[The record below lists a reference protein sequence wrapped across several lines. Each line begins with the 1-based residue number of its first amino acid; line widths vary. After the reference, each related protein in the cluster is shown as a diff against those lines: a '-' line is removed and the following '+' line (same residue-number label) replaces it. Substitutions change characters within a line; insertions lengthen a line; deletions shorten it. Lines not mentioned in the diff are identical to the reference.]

1 MYLWVLLEI
10 GEKDEMYIDLMFV
23 NRDFEKIMMVIVM
36 GMLLLNK
43 KF

>member
-1 MYLWVLLEI
+1 MYLWVLFEI

-23 NRDFEKIMMVIVM
+23 NRDFEKIMMVIVK